1 MIIIVLGIILIV
13 LSFLFSLD
21 DDIPNPLIWFICFW
35 GSLLLFVGI
44 LLKTPTA
51 MDLHAGKAVIKYE
64 VVDGVKV
71 DSTFVFK
78 DK

>member
-1 MIIIVLGIILIV
+1 MGWLIFAGVLFIVAMFWAMNSKGSELFIWVLCVSGLIFIFIYFLGV
-13 LSFLFSLD
+13 
-21 DDIPNPLIWFICFW
+21 
-35 GSLLLFVGI
+35 
-44 LLKTPTA
+44 PTA

-78 DK
+78 K

>member
-1 MIIIVLGIILIV
+1 MG
-13 LSFLFSLD
+13 
-21 DDIPNPLIWFICFW
+21 WFIFGVIFFIVAFIISCADRDNAFLVWCLCFI
-35 GSLLLFVGI
+35 STMSIMVGLSEI
-44 LLKTPTA
+44 PTA

-71 DSTFVFK
+71 DSMFVFK

>member
-1 MIIIVLGIILIV
+1 M
-13 LSFLFSLD
+13 
-21 DDIPNPLIWFICFW
+21 CFW
-35 GSLLLFVGI
+35 GSVLLFVGI
-44 LLKTPTA
+44 LLSIPTA
-51 MDLHAGKAVIKYE
+51 MDLHTGKAVLKYE

>member
-1 MIIIVLGIILIV
+1 
-13 LSFLFSLD
+13 
-21 DDIPNPLIWFICFW
+21 
-35 GSLLLFVGI
+35 
-44 LLKTPTA
+44 

>member
-1 MIIIVLGIILIV
+1 MIMIVLGFILLV
-13 LSFLFSLD
+13 LSFIISLD
-21 DDIPNPLIWFICFW
+21 NDTPNILIWFVCFW
-35 GSLLLFVGI
+35 GSMLLFIGI
-44 LLKTPTA
+44 LLRIPTA

-71 DSTFVFK
+71 DLTFVFK

>member
-1 MIIIVLGIILIV
+1 MGWFIFGVIFFIVALFISCASKDDAFLVWCLCLISIIAIILG
-13 LSFLFSLD
+13 LSQ
-21 DDIPNPLIWFICFW
+21 I
-35 GSLLLFVGI
+35 
-44 LLKTPTA
+44 PTA

-78 DK
+78 DE

>member
-1 MIIIVLGIILIV
+1 MVWLILGGSLFIVAMFWAMCNDGSELFIWVLCIVGMIAILIH
-13 LSFLFSLD
+13 FFK
-21 DDIPNPLIWFICFW
+21 I
-35 GSLLLFVGI
+35 
-44 LLKTPTA
+44 PTA

-78 DK
+78 NK